1 MGVKLVPTSDRK
13 RSMAQIQDELRGRL
27 RNITGLKVAVQTGQ
41 NTTRGD
47 ARPLQLALRGPELTQ
62 LTQYAMT
69 LADNIKTL
77 PGTADVDYSSEQYG
91 PEIVIKFDPARAGD
105 VGIDATATGNVIQM
119 AFLGIVTKNMFT
131 AGDNDY
137 NIRVQMPEGSRR
149 DINDVANLRISTKT
163 GAFVRLGDVAEVK
176 LSSGPTQI
184 DREDRQRQIIV
195 YSNAVGV
202 SVGELVKKVEE
213 LVPGLNMPLGY
224 SHKFVGQAK
233 MMADSFAVIAQ
244 ALLMAVILIYM
255 VLAAQFES
263 YIHPLTIMLSLP
275 FAMVG
280 ALLGLLIGGHTI
292 NIMSLIGVILLMGL
306 VTKTSILLVDYTIQ
320 LRDEGVPI
328 VEALVKSGSVRL
340 RPIMMTTLSTILGML
355 PLALGLGAGAELR
368 ASMAVAVIGGLITS
382 SLLTL
387 VVVPLAYYMIDR
399 FQIGLRHKKMT
410 NIHPE

>member
-1 MGVKLVPTSDRK
+1 
-13 RSMAQIQDELRGRL
+13 
-27 RNITGLKVAVQTGQ
+27 
-41 NTTRGD
+41 
-47 ARPLQLALRGPELTQ
+47 
-62 LTQYAMT
+62 
-69 LADNIKTL
+69 
-77 PGTADVDYSSEQYG
+77 
-91 PEIVIKFDPARAGD
+91 
-105 VGIDATATGNVIQM
+105 M
-119 AFLGIVTKNMFT
+119 AFLGLATKNQYT
-131 AGDNDY
+131 AGDKDY
-137 NIRVQMPEGSRR
+137 VIRVQMPEQSRR
-149 DINDVANLRISTKT
+149 DINDVANMRISTKT
-163 GAFVRLGDVAEVK
+163 GLFVRLGDVADVQ

-202 SVGELVKKVEE
+202 SVGELVQKVEA

-233 MMADSFAVIAQ
+233 LMAESFGVIAQ

-320 LRDEGVPI
+320 LREDGVPI

-368 ASMAVAVIGGLITS
+368 ASMAVAVICGLITS

-399 FQIGLRHKKMT
+399 FQIGLKHKKMSH
-410 NIHPE
+410 IHPE